1 MKRNPG
7 SRVFATLLDIYLCPT
22 EFQQPM
28 AATQVLVS
36 TEADLAKIKQILS
49 DAVDTVVQVRSIT
62 NRFQRARNQLVGDAK
77 GPMLRSL
84 KTTEVL
90 RPAVKWTCFGVW

>member
-1 MKRNPG
+1 
-7 SRVFATLLDIYLCPT
+7 
-22 EFQQPM
+22 M

-49 DAVDTVVQVRSIT
+49 DAVATVVQVRSIT
-62 NRFQRARNQLVGDAK
+62 NRFQGARNQLVGDAES
-77 GPMLRSL
+77 PMLRSL

-90 RPAVKWTCFGVW
+90 RLAVKWICFGVW